1 MDQKKKPQ
9 RQAGFTEMEAMA
21 RTILLQAGRQTPPD
35 ALLWELDFVEGT
47 SAEAK
52 RLDTEFI
59 GGGVASFVLISVT
72 RSVDISALA
81 KAIYQHIGRLKRKG
95 DDDLI
100 VLVGGRITS
109 NKEEVNFKDV
119 RCRTMIPLKGK
130 SQEEVEKT
138 IREAIAEAG

>member
-1 MDQKKKPQ
+1 MDQKKKPKKQ
-9 RQAGFTEMEAMA
+9 GGFTEMEAMS
-21 RTILLQAGRQTPPD
+21 RTIVLQAGRQTPPD
-35 ALLWELDFVEGT
+35 ALLWELDFVEGI

-52 RLDTEFI
+52 RLDAEFI

-81 KAIYQHIGRLKRKG
+81 KVIYQHIGRLKRKG

-100 VLVGGRITS
+100 VLVGGKITS

-130 SQEEVEKT
+130 SPEEVEK
-138 IREAIAEAG
+138 IVKEAIAEAG